1 MPARGDRDRKDT
13 EVREGSHFQAAKR
26 PVWKDQMRERME
38 DTPGKTW
45 WVPLVTYRRLPSFPF
60 QRPFD
65 I

>member
-13 EVREGSHFQAAKR
+13 EVREGSHFQATKR
-26 PVWKDQMRERME
+26 PVWKDQMRERMGTHLE
-38 DTPGKTW
+38 KLDGLSW
-45 WVPLVTYRRLPSFPF
+45 VTYRRLPSFPF